1 MILKYYQ
8 INNSDLKNNKIF
20 LFYGNNDGHKN
31 EVIQN
36 LTQYNKNKINYEES
50 EILDKSKNFIES
62 LLNKS
67 LFEKKKVIIIKR
79 VTDKIIRLV
88 EEIEKKNISDILII
102 LNANHLEKKSKL
114 RSFFEKSRNYSCVAF
129 YPDDEQALSKL
140 AYNFFREKKISISNS
155 CMNLIISKCNKNR
168 ETLKNELK
176 KLENFSRGGKKIT
189 SENVSKLINMGN
201 NFDIVELID
210 SCLAKNKKKILH
222 ILNENQF
229 SNEDCI
235 LITRTFLNKSK
246 RILVLSK
253 EYEINKDIDQ
263 TISSARP
270 PIFWKDKEIT
280 KQQIYIW
287 SPNNI
292 KKLIYSLN
300 NLELLI
306 KTNLNS
312 SINLVT
318 DFILEQVSAKSNN

>member
-1 MILKYYQ
+1 M
-8 INNSDLKNNKIF
+8 
-20 LFYGNNDGHKN
+20 
-31 EVIQN
+31 
-36 LTQYNKNKINYEES
+36 
-50 EILDKSKNFIES
+50 
-62 LLNKS
+62 
-67 LFEKKKVIIIKR
+67 
-79 VTDKIIRLV
+79 
-88 EEIEKKNISDILII
+88 
-102 LNANHLEKKSKL
+102 
-114 RSFFEKSRNYSCVAF
+114 
-129 YPDDEQALSKL
+129 
-140 AYNFFREKKISISNS
+140 
-155 CMNLIISKCNKNR
+155 
-168 ETLKNELK
+168 
-176 KLENFSRGGKKIT
+176 
-189 SENVSKLINMGN
+189 
-201 NFDIVELID
+201 
-210 SCLAKNKKKILH
+210 
-222 ILNENQF
+222 NENQF